1 MLYPTYLSSFTH
13 LLQADIRPISLLSV
27 LRGNSSRSF
36 FSTKPV
42 IEPPPDKSINATKSI
57 HSPKSINATKS
68 IHSPKSI
75 NAAKS
80 VPTQQSATAR
90 ATAHPATSP
99 ISISDQHSRTGTT
112 SVVTER

>member
-42 IEPPPDKSINATKSI
+42 IEPPPTNSMKSAKLVKPAKS
-57 HSPKSINATKS
+57 S
-68 IHSPKSI
+68 

-80 VPTQQSATAR
+80 VPAQQSATAR

-99 ISISDQHSRTGTT
+99 ISISDRHSRTGTAT
-112 SVVTER
+112 G

>member
-42 IEPPPDKSINATKSI
+42 IEPPPTNSMKSAKSVKPDKSVKPTTLVK
-57 HSPKSINATKS
+57 P
-68 IHSPKSI
+68 
-75 NAAKS
+75 AKS
-80 VPTQQSATAR
+80 VPAQQSATAR

-99 ISISDQHSRTGTT
+99 ISISDRHSRTGTAT
-112 SVVTER
+112 GWTER

>member
-13 LLQADIRPISLLSV
+13 LLQADIRPFSLLSV

-42 IEPPPDKSINATKSI
+42 IEPPPDKSIKATKSI
-57 HSPKSINATKS
+57 HSPKSINT
-68 IHSPKSI
+68 
-75 NAAKS
+75 AKS

-99 ISISDQHSRTGTT
+99 ISISDWHSHTGTT

>member
-13 LLQADIRPISLLSV
+13 LLQADILPISLLSV

-42 IEPPPDKSINATKSI
+42 IEPPPDKSIKATKSI
-57 HSPKSINATKS
+57 N
-68 IHSPKSI
+68 SPKSI

-99 ISISDQHSRTGTT
+99 ISISDQHSRTGKTN
-112 SVVTER
+112 VVTER

>member
-57 HSPKSINATKS
+57 HSPKSINA
-68 IHSPKSI
+68 
-75 NAAKS
+75 AKS

-99 ISISDQHSRTGTT
+99 ISISDRHSRTGTT
-112 SVVTER
+112 TG

>member
-42 IEPPPDKSINATKSI
+42 IEPPPDKSIKATKSI
-57 HSPKSINATKS
+57 HSPKSIK
-68 IHSPKSI
+68 
-75 NAAKS
+75 AAKS
-80 VPTQQSATAR
+80 VPMQQSATAR

-112 SVVTER
+112 TG

>member
-42 IEPPPDKSINATKSI
+42 IEPPPDKSIK
-57 HSPKSINATKS
+57 ATKS

-80 VPTQQSATAR
+80 VPTQHSATAR

-99 ISISDQHSRTGTT
+99 ISISDRHSRTGTT
-112 SVVTER
+112 TG

>member
-57 HSPKSINATKS
+57 HSPKSINT
-68 IHSPKSI
+68 
-75 NAAKS
+75 AKS

-99 ISISDQHSRTGTT
+99 ISISDRHSRTGTT

>member
-13 LLQADIRPISLLSV
+13 LLQADIRPISLFSV

-42 IEPPPDKSINATKSI
+42 IGPPPDKSMKSAKSIKATKSV
-57 HSPKSINATKS
+57 S
-68 IHSPKSI
+68 
-75 NAAKS
+75 
-80 VPTQQSATAR
+80 TQQSATAR

-112 SVVTER
+112 TG